1 MNSAH
6 DAAVAEVL
14 AAFDEVMPALRPEA
28 AELLEFARRAFQAE
42 LPKRASAR
50 KARRGDLIR
59 YVANTV
65 FRPDGLSDR
74 RIAEKIYKL
83 ALRINP
89 DREYLA
95 EPKAS
100 ISKLI
105 RLNGGVPSEETI
117 RRDLR

>member
-1 MNSAH
+1 MMSAH
-6 DAAVAEVL
+6 DMAVAEVL
-14 AAFDEVMPALRPEA
+14 AAFDEIMPALRPEA
-28 AELLEFARRAFQAE
+28 AELLIFARRTFETE
-42 LPKRASAR
+42 LPKRARDR

-65 FRPDGLSDR
+65 FRPEGLSDR
-74 RIAEKIYKL
+74 RIAEKIHSL
-83 ALRINP
+83 ALRLNP

-95 EPKAS
+95 EPQTS
-100 ISKLI
+100 ISKMI

>member
-59 YVANTV
+59 YVA
-65 FRPDGLSDR
+65 DGLSDR